1 MIAGHRTKLT
11 NHAAKWELKNFR
23 ATLKKRVAR
32 LLVPAVEYGALET
45 RHLQT
50 ASPGLRFF
58 MAVALK
64 LD

>member
-1 MIAGHRTKLT
+1 
-11 NHAAKWELKNFR
+11 LKNFR